1 MTSVWSKITDYYRQ
15 TKRRLGGKNPHEA
28 AQSSSEVK
36 EEETDSPALDLT
48 RYLEDDIGIVKKLTN
63 VKMKEKEVQKFLE
76 NATFHLVSVK
86 NMSPPKP
93 KRLLSKRKNIFKNR
107 TKTEV
112 SYAFRMGAQDTTTA
126 SLTTRRGFR
135 VGILGVLGG
144 GGMGAQAAA
153 GVGSSYSKQTELT
166 KEQSKSDMR
175 ELQATVQVPSEKSL
189 VATELVYSS
198 DYDATCEFDI
208 TVDGSCKIKYLHDGK
223 KDTIKAQELMKLN
236 DIGEEKSALESE
248 GKSKEKTKQKDL
260 VHLRRT
266 WNCTIESTEQALEIE
281 MGQVN
286 DSDTE
291 Q

>member
-1 MTSVWSKITDYYRQ
+1 MTSVWSKITEYYRQ
-15 TKRRLGGKNPHEA
+15 TKRRLGEKNPQEA
-28 AQSSSEVK
+28 AQSSSK
-36 EEETDSPALDLT
+36 AEEEIDSPALDLT
-48 RYLEDDIGIVKKLTN
+48 RYLEDDIGKVKKMAN
-63 VKMKEKEVQKFLE
+63 IKMKEKEVQKFIE
-76 NATFHLVSVK
+76 NAKIHLVCVK

-93 KRLLSKRKNIFKNR
+93 KRLLSKKKSVFKNR

-126 SLTTRRGFR
+126 SLTTRKGFR

-144 GGMGAQAAA
+144 VGMGAQGAA
-153 GVGSSYSKQTELT
+153 GVGASYSKQTEVT
-166 KEQSKSDMR
+166 KEQSKSDTR

-189 VATELVYSS
+189 IATELMYSS

-208 TVDGSCKIKYLHDGK
+208 TVDGSYKIKYLHDGK
-223 KDTIKAQELMKLN
+223 KDTIKAQELVELN
-236 DIGEEKSALESE
+236 DIGEEKSALEGGS
-248 GKSKEKTKQKDL
+248 KSKEKTKLKDL

-266 WNCTIESTEQALEIE
+266 WNCTIESTEQALDIE
-281 MGQVN
+281 MGEVH